1 MHLSDC
7 HYVIVGD
14 WLKNS
19 NFEKIHFQ
27 IDQSGHEVTPID
39 VLVNNPKKPVFLMLG
54 AYEPTIRNII
64 WSEKTH
70 ILAVL
75 VEGYHRQAVAGLGKH
90 TPLVI
95 SSYDNKGPCGYFNVD
110 PENFC
115 TIKPS
120 L

>member
-1 MHLSDC
+1 
-7 HYVIVGD
+7 
-14 WLKNS
+14 
-19 NFEKIHFQ
+19 
-27 IDQSGHEVTPID
+27 
-39 VLVNNPKKPVFLMLG
+39 MLG

-75 VEGYHRQAVAGLGKH
+75 VEGYHRQAVAGLEKH

-110 PENFC
+110 PENFAPFKNGKVMIGDSI
-115 TIKPS
+115 TTRTRLVTS
-120 L
+120 YE